1 MTEKDKARIREL
13 HRQKKSLRYISNDIG
28 VSHNAVWLY
37 LQKVPDVYV
46 PNLRTKQVLDRAVF
60 PAIAKWI
67 IDHRMSICRFARES
81 GLCMEAFRLVLLG
94 KNAPSYDTI
103 CKVIKYTGMTFEQAF
118 SQEAA
123 GE

>member
-1 MTEKDKARIREL
+1 MTEKDKARIEEL
-13 HRQKKSLRYISNDIG
+13 HRQKKSLRYIANDIG
-28 VSHNAVWLY
+28 VSYNAVWLY
-37 LQKVPDVYV
+37 LQKIPDVYV

-67 IDHRMSICRFARES
+67 IDHRMSINQFAKNASICIES
-81 GLCMEAFRLVLLG
+81 FRQVLVG

-103 CKVIKYTGMTFEQAF
+103 CKVIKYTGMTFEEAF